1 MRNCKYLTLLRAICE
16 KKRKSFEHFLKRL
29 YVNQK
34 EVIRLFE
41 YLKKF
46 EPRFDGHDL
55 TTQNIAQKFYKKKSF
70 TKKEYRNFLNLL
82 SDLHLHLKE
91 YLIWQ
96 AIRAK
101 PEEQNRLLS
110 DFYKNNN
117 LPKKYVAGLQQ
128 RKKRIEEKKLTTAS
142 DLYQRMLLS
151 DAIYYNLTHQNEF
164 LPPEE
169 TYLQEAIQS
178 LNQLYTT
185 TKLKYAC
192 ELLSKF
198 SDSKVQHFEKEI
210 LEIEK
215 LRQQDF
221 FVETPLHFMYYK
233 LFLLLQN
240 KRFEHFLELKLF
252 LLHCSPNVG
261 NTEQVFL
268 LSKLLEHAQ
277 AAIKQRRSKFNQ
289 EYFEICQWALERELL
304 LKKQIFTLN
313 RFANL
318 IDVALTLQQVDWG
331 EHFLKTYATRL
342 SGAGKEEVI
351 QSAYAHIVFEQGAY
365 QKSITILLKV
375 RVISDCHSMRIR
387 TLLLKNYYEIATT
400 VETILKEISNF
411 SRFLNRK
418 SELNPKTLQAYQ
430 NFLRIFKKLTL
441 QKAKQE
447 NLLQDFL
454 TTSPLIAITWL
465 QQKIENYTRFE

>member
-1 MRNCKYLTLLRAICE
+1 MRSCKYLTLLRAICG
-16 KKRKSFEHFLKRL
+16 KKRKNFEHFLKRL

-41 YLKKF
+41 FLKKF
-46 EPRFDGHDL
+46 EPSFDGHDL
-55 TTQNIAQKFYKKKSF
+55 TTQNITQKFYKKKSF

-91 YLIWQ
+91 FLVWQ
-96 AIRAK
+96 AIRTR
-101 PEEQNRLLS
+101 PEEQSRLLS

-117 LPKKYVAGLQQ
+117 LPKKYVAGLRQ
-128 RKKRIEEKKLTTAS
+128 RKKLIEEKKLMTTN
-142 DLYQRMLLS
+142 DLYQRMLLN
-151 DAIYYNLTHQNEF
+151 DAIYYNLTHLNEF

-178 LNQLYTT
+178 LNQLYTI

-198 SDSKVQHFEKEI
+198 PSSKVQHLEKEI

-221 FVETPLHFMYYK
+221 FVEPPIHFMYYK
-233 LFLLLQN
+233 LYLLLRD
-240 KRFEHFLELKLF
+240 KTFDHFLELKLF
-252 LLHCSPNVG
+252 LLHCNPNIG

-277 AAIKQRRSKFNQ
+277 AAINQRRSKLNK
-289 EYFEICQWALERELL
+289 EYFEICQWALENGLL
-304 LKKQIFTLN
+304 LEKQIFTLN
-313 RFANL
+313 RFSNL
-318 IDVALTLQQVDWG
+318 IDVALTLRQVDWG
-331 EHFLKTYATRL
+331 EHFIETYSTQL
-342 SGAGKEEVI
+342 SGIGKEEVI
-351 QSAYAHIVFEQGAY
+351 QSTHAHILFERGAY
-365 QKSITILLKV
+365 QKSIAILLQV

-387 TLLLKNYYEIATT
+387 TLLLKNYYEIATA

-411 SRFLNRK
+411 NRFLNRK
-418 SELNPKTLQAYQ
+418 SVLNPKTLQAYQ
-430 NFLRIFKKLTL
+430 NFLRILKKLTL

-465 QQKIENYTRFE
+465 KQKIECYTRFE